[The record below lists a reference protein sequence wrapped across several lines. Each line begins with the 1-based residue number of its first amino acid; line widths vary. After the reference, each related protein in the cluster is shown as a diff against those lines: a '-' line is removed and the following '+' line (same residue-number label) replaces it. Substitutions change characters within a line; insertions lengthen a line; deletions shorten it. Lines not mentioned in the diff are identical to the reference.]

1 MAEPPCR
8 AVIFD
13 MDGVL
18 TDSEPAFHAAVNDIL
33 GRYGES
39 IALDAYERFI
49 GMATPVM
56 WEQVIALKRIP
67 ATVTEIIDA
76 YEAPLMARLRQPRPP
91 LPGARDLLATLRA
104 RGVPLGL
111 CTASYRRWAASIL
124 ASAGIDAEF
133 DAIVAGD
140 DVARTKPDPEP
151 YVRAAALLGVAPA
164 QCVVIEDSASG
175 LTSALAAGARVV
187 QLRAT
192 GTAAPPMPGVALVIA
207 SLAEFPLE
215 LVAAGRT
222 P

>member
-1 MAEPPCR
+1 MAGPPCR

-111 CTASYRRWAASIL
+111 CTASYRRWAAAIL

-207 SLAEFPLE
+207 SLAKFPLE

>member
-1 MAEPPCR
+1 
-8 AVIFD
+8 

-33 GRYGES
+33 RRYGES

-67 ATVTEIIDA
+67 ATVTEIIEA

-91 LPGARDLLATLRA
+91 LPAARELLATLRG

-111 CTASYRRWAASIL
+111 CTASYRRWADAIL
-124 ASAGIDAEF
+124 ASAGIAADF

-140 DVARTKPDPEP
+140 DVVRTKPDAEP

-175 LTSALAAGARVV
+175 LTSALASGARVV

-215 LVAAGRT
+215 LVAAGRIR
-222 P
+222 